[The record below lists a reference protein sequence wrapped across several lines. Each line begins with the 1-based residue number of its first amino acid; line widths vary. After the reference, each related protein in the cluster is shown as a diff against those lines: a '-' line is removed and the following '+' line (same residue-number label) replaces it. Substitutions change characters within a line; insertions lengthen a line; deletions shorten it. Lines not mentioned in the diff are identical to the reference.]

1 MLARDVTS
9 SPSSPAAESAPA
21 SASCRWRRGSACM
34 AGREIADQA
43 LESQPVALGPEPR
56 HHTHRDVGENG
67 AAPLWFAGED
77 VRQVNLDERYANGE
91 ERVPDRQAGV
101 RESRRVDD
109 GAVGPP
115 LESLDGVHQLTFV
128 VGLSPAH
135 IHAEGL
141 RALARARLD
150 LRQRR
155 AAIQLRLPLTQQIE
169 VRAVQ
174 HGDVY

>member
-1 MLARDVTS
+1 MLARDVRS

-21 SASCRWRRGSACM
+21 SASCRWRRGSGCR
-34 AGREIADQA
+34 AGRELADQA
-43 LESQPVALGPEPR
+43 LESRPVALGPEPR

-115 LESLDGVHQLTFV
+115 LESLDGVHQLK
-128 VGLSPAH
+128 G
-135 IHAEGL
+135 
-141 RALARARLD
+141 RADGDRKSTRL
-150 LRQRR
+150 
-155 AAIQLRLPLTQQIE
+155 
-169 VRAVQ
+169 
-174 HGDVY
+174 

>member
-67 AAPLWFAGED
+67 AAPPWFAGED
-77 VRQVNLDERYANGE
+77 VRQGNLDERYASGE
-91 ERVPDRQAGV
+91 ERVPDRQGGV
-101 RESRRVDD
+101 RTRRRVDH
-109 GAVGPP
+109 GAIGP
-115 LESLDGVHQLTFV
+115 SLDSLGGGHHLTFLLEL
-128 VGLSPAH
+128 G
-135 IHAEGL
+135 
-141 RALARARLD
+141 
-150 LRQRR
+150 
-155 AAIQLRLPLTQQIE
+155 
-169 VRAVQ
+169 
-174 HGDVY
+174 